1 MEAPQIINMAISLT
15 TMQRRLLHNVNNY
28 PYRIAYHGVE
38 PGYRT
43 SAPTTLVESNQ
54 SPEMVN
60 IVNTG
65 PSGW

>member
-1 MEAPQIINMAISLT
+1 MPRFSTDNPAKMF
-15 TMQRRLLHNVNNY
+15 VNNCS
-28 PYRIAYHGVE
+28 YRSAYHEVE

-54 SPEMVN
+54 SSEIVN
-60 IVNTG
+60 VVNTG